1 MTIDEKLIDIKQ
13 KYINKKYAL
22 QNKKI
27 KCKCGRGCNYIAST
41 YERVNDLACNN
52 SRIKKI

>member
-41 YERVNDLACNN
+41 CERVNDLACNN